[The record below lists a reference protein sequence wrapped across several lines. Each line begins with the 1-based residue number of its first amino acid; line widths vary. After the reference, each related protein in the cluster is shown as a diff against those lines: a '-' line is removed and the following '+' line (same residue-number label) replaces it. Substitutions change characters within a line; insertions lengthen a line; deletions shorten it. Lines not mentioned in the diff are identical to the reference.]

1 MEAAC
6 NLDTSGHTPDVETSG
21 HTHYV
26 ETAEHDVEATGHT
39 PDVEAARHDVEA
51 ARSTPGVEHTY
62 AATRALGRR
71 AAARVVC
78 RKYLWRDYVN
88 DFNESSAEHAGV
100 RPLLQGAEPRTSA
113 SRASVGRRAQLNPT
127 QLNPTQSRS
136 GYLRI
141 PFPHT

>member
-1 MEAAC
+1 VEAAR

-26 ETAEHDVEATGHT
+26 ETAEHDVEATGH
-39 PDVEAARHDVEA
+39 DVEAAGR
-51 ARSTPGVEHTY
+51 TPGVGHTY
-62 AATRALGRR
+62 AATRALLRR

-100 RPLLQGAEPRTSA
+100 TPLLQGAEPRTSA

>member
-1 MEAAC
+1 MEAAR

-26 ETAEHDVEATGHT
+26 ETAEHDVEATGH
-39 PDVEAARHDVEA
+39 DVEAAGR
-51 ARSTPGVEHTY
+51 TPGVGHTY
-62 AATRALGRR
+62 AATRALLRR

-100 RPLLQGAEPRTSA
+100 TPLLQGAEPRTSA